1 MPSSPPDGMSSEEW
15 RDVCHVYW
23 RGQTCRR
30 GPRCR
35 KRHVQPFQI
44 GASAETISASTTNVD
59 VRRTDT
65 ETLSS
70 SREQVTTVLH
80 SSERISGMDT
90 MPRKR
95 EGMTAEASSDTNAC
109 SSQSEDVC
117 SVCLAHRSAM
127 MGFVHTDRIHICICQ
142 DCYNQMGVHT
152 VHPQGQILK
161 KCPLCGIAVVAMVAY
176 RA

>member
-15 RDVCHVYW
+15 RSVCHVYW
-23 RGQTCRR
+23 RKGRCWR

-35 KRHVQPFQI
+35 KHHVQAFQR

-80 SSERISGMDT
+80 SSDRISGMDT
-90 MPRKR
+90 MPRRRKR
-95 EGMTAEASSDTNAC
+95 MTAEASSDTYAC

-127 MGFVHTDRIHICICQ
+127 MGFVHTDHIHIRICQ
-142 DCYNQMGVHT
+142 DCYNQMDGHSVN
-152 VHPQGQILK
+152 PQGQILK
-161 KCPLCGIAVVAMVAY
+161 KCPLCRSAVVAMAAY